1 MEKYE
6 QLLNMLMDF
15 NSYVRFAAV
24 SDSSGNLLW
33 NSQRDGVSNI
43 VPIEKTKATMSRSRG
58 EWDEAAASADHIGNG
73 LYSITSYAK
82 IKRAA
87 SADHIGNGLYS
98 ITSYAKIKRITIPLS
113 DGNMLF
119 ISVNNKP
126 MKNAKNTSYGHLVEM
141 GEILS
146 IVEFVESQNF

>member
-15 NSYVRFAAV
+15 NESVRFAAV
-24 SDSSGNLLW
+24 SDAAGQLLW
-33 NSQRDGVSNI
+33 NSQRNGVSNI
-43 VPIEKTKATMSRSRG
+43 VPIEKTKTTMSRSRS
-58 EWDEAAASADHIGNG
+58 EWDAYTSSAEYIGNG
-73 LYSITSYAK
+73 M
-82 IKRAA
+82 
-87 SADHIGNGLYS
+87 YS
-98 ITSYAKIKRITIPLS
+98 ITSYAKIKRITIPLP
-113 DGNMLF
+113 DGKMLF

-126 MKNAKNTSYGHLVEM
+126 MKNAKNTSYGHLVQM

>member
-15 NSYVRFAAV
+15 NESVRFAAV
-24 SDSSGNLLW
+24 SDGNGQLLW

-43 VPIEKTKATMSRSRG
+43 VPIEKTKSTMSRSRS
-58 EWDEAAASADHIGNG
+58 EWDEYASSSENIGNG
-73 LYSITSYAK
+73 LYSITSY
-82 IKRAA
+82 
-87 SADHIGNGLYS
+87 S
-98 ITSYAKIKRITIPLS
+98 KIKRITIPLY

-119 ISVNNKP
+119 ISVDNKP

-146 IVEFVESQNF
+146 IVGFVESKNF

>member
-15 NSYVRFAAV
+15 NESVRFAAV
-24 SDSSGNLLW
+24 SDAAGQLLW
-33 NSQRDGVSNI
+33 NSQRNGVSNI
-43 VPIEKTKATMSRSRG
+43 VPIEKTKTTMSRSRC
-58 EWDEAAASADHIGNG
+58 EWDAYTSAAEYIGNG
-73 LYSITSYAK
+73 M
-82 IKRAA
+82 
-87 SADHIGNGLYS
+87 YS
-98 ITSYAKIKRITIPLS
+98 ITSYAKIKRITIPLP
-113 DGNMLF
+113 DGKMLF

-126 MKNAKNTSYGHLVEM
+126 MKNAKNTSYGHLVQM

>member
-15 NSYVRFAAV
+15 NESVRFAAV
-24 SDSSGNLLW
+24 SDAGGQLLW
-33 NSQRDGVSNI
+33 NSQRNGVSNI
-43 VPIEKTKATMSRSRG
+43 VPIEKTKATMSRSRS
-58 EWDEAAASADHIGNG
+58 EWDNYASTSEHVGNG
-73 LYSITSYAK
+73 LYSVTSY
-82 IKRAA
+82 
-87 SADHIGNGLYS
+87 S
-98 ITSYAKIKRITIPLS
+98 KIKRITIPLS
-113 DGNMLF
+113 DGKMLF

>member
-1 MEKYE
+1 MEKYQ

-15 NSYVRFAAV
+15 NESVRFAAV
-24 SDSSGNLLW
+24 SDAAGQLLW
-33 NSQRDGVSNI
+33 NSQRNGVSNI
-43 VPIEKTKATMSRSRG
+43 VPIEKTKASMSRSRG
-58 EWDEAAASADHIGNG
+58 EWDAYTSAAEHIGNG
-73 LYSITSYAK
+73 MYSITSYAE
-82 IKRAA
+82 
-87 SADHIGNGLYS
+87 
-98 ITSYAKIKRITIPLS
+98 IKRITIPLP
-113 DGNMLF
+113 DGKMLF

>member
-15 NSYVRFAAV
+15 NESVRFAAV
-24 SDSSGNLLW
+24 SDAGGQLLW
-33 NSQRDGVSNI
+33 NSQRNGVSNI
-43 VPIEKTKATMSRSRG
+43 VPMEKTKTTMSRSRS
-58 EWDEAAASADHIGNG
+58 EWDAYTSSAEYIGNG
-73 LYSITSYAK
+73 M
-82 IKRAA
+82 
-87 SADHIGNGLYS
+87 YS
-98 ITSYAKIKRITIPLS
+98 ITSYAKIKRITIPLP
-113 DGNMLF
+113 DGKMLF

-126 MKNAKNTSYGHLVEM
+126 MKNVKNTSYGHLVQM

>member
-15 NSYVRFAAV
+15 NESVRFAAV
-24 SDSSGNLLW
+24 SDAGGQLLW
-33 NSQRDGVSNI
+33 NSQRNGVSNI
-43 VPIEKTKATMSRSRG
+43 VPMEKTKTTMSRSRS
-58 EWDEAAASADHIGNG
+58 EWDDYASSAEHIGNG
-73 LYSITSYAK
+73 M
-82 IKRAA
+82 
-87 SADHIGNGLYS
+87 YS
-98 ITSYAKIKRITIPLS
+98 ITSYAKIKRITIPLP
-113 DGNMLF
+113 DGKMLF

-126 MKNAKNTSYGHLVEM
+126 MKNVKNTSYGHLVQM

>member
-6 QLLNMLMDF
+6 QLLNMIMDF
-15 NSYVRFAAV
+15 NESVRFAAV
-24 SDSSGNLLW
+24 SDANGNLLW
-33 NSQRDGVSNI
+33 NSQRDGIANI

-58 EWDEAAASADHIGNG
+58 EWNEYASSVEHIGNG
-73 LYSITSYAK
+73 LYSITSY
-82 IKRAA
+82 
-87 SADHIGNGLYS
+87 S
-98 ITSYAKIKRITIPLS
+98 KIKRITIPLS

-146 IVEFVESQNF
+146 IVEFVESKNF